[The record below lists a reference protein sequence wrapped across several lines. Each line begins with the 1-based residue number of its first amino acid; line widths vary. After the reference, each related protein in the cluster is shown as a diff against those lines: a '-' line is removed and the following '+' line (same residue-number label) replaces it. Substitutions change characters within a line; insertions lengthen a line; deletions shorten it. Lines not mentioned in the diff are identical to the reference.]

1 MKFEYK
7 GLADQLVSVELEEI
21 DVKGVILHATP
32 DRNIEGIKADSLKT
46 GMPRVKCAVDIRAVF
61 CTVPSENPSTDDL
74 FRYYNNWSI
83 VVIDTSLI
91 PGHKWYTDF
100 LASIDPSNNGSN
112 KHIMTFED
120 IPASAI
126 TKILK

>member
-1 MKFEYK
+1 MKFEYR
-7 GLADQLVSVELEEI
+7 GLIDQLVTVELQEVQ
-21 DVKGVILHATP
+21 VKGVILHATP
-32 DRNIEGIKADSLKT
+32 DRNVEGIKARGLKT
-46 GMPRVKCAVDIRAVF
+46 GMPPVKRAVDVKAVF

-74 FRYYNNWSI
+74 FRYYDNWSI

-91 PGHKWYTDF
+91 PGHKWYADF

-112 KHIMTFED
+112 KHVMTFED

-126 TKILK
+126 KKILK